1 MDLSTKWLGLALKNP
16 LVPSASPLS
25 RSLDACR
32 RLEDAGAAA
41 IVMYSLFEEAV
52 RSEEEAMV
60 RFLHHQETGFGEADS
75 FLPDHM
81 DFPGE
86 LDRYLEQVAAL
97 KSSLGIPVIASLNG
111 VTPGGW
117 LQHAREVR
125 DAGADALE
133 LNVYYVAADLE
144 QPGTAVE
151 ARYLEVLHSLRTE
164 IDLPINLK
172 LSPQFSSVAHLVR
185 TLEQHGAAGVS
196 LFNRFYQPDI
206 DVNSLRLLPALH
218 PSTSADALLA
228 MRWIA
233 ILHGRVGVSLGATG
247 GIHTAED
254 AIKLLGLKL
263 KVNDTAIT
271 DLTLRWDATR
281 VAQALGVEPEPVE
294 AETTVAAVTQAPAA
308 PQKSYHPTPVG
319 ELGQHIGRIA
329 KLGTRTG
336 AQYRGQ
342 LEAFAEGMVRIT
354 IRKPGGTATLSLRSS
369 DITSAQVLY

>member
-1 MDLSTKWLGLALKNP
+1 MDLTTQWLGLTLRNP

-32 RLEDAGAAA
+32 RLEDAGAGA

-52 RSEEEAMV
+52 RVEEEAMV
-60 RFLHHQETGFGEADS
+60 RFLHHQDTGFGEADS

-86 LDRYLEQVAAL
+86 LDRYLEQIATL
-97 KSSLGIPVIASLNG
+97 KASLGIPIVASLNG

-117 LQHAREVR
+117 LQHAREIR

-133 LNVYYVAADLE
+133 LNVYYVAADLA

-151 ARYLEVLHSLRTE
+151 ARYLEVLHSLRSA

-185 TLEQHGAAGVS
+185 TLEQHGAAGVA

-206 DVNSLRLLPALH
+206 DVHSLRLMPALH

-233 ILHGRVGVSLGATG
+233 ILHGRVALSLGATG

-254 AIKLLGLKL
+254 AVKLLLAGADVVHLCTALLKRGPEHL
-263 KVNDTAIT
+263 
-271 DLTLRWDATR
+271 AT
-281 VAQALGVEPEPVE
+281 VLAGVEAWMEEQGLESIDEVRGRLSQ
-294 AETTVAAVTQAPAA
+294 AAVANPA
-308 PQKSYHPTPVG
+308 
-319 ELGQHIGRIA
+319 EFER
-329 KLGTRTG
+329 
-336 AQYRGQ
+336 AQYVQVIDSFRSG
-342 LEAFAEGMVRIT
+342 AGVR
-354 IRKPGGTATLSLRSS
+354 
-369 DITSAQVLY
+369 V